1 MKDARRSAESLGRDL
16 AATMLEELRSVVL
29 YGSVARGEY
38 IPRVSDI
45 NVLILLEDIEP
56 TVLKRAAEPVRR
68 WTREGVAPMLLESR
82 EWERASDVFAMELL
96 DMQDAYIVLEG
107 EDPVAGLEVPA
118 DALRIQAEREVR
130 TRLAR
135 LHTGVLHAADRPL
148 ELGALLMTALPSFV
162 TFLRAA
168 LRLAGESV
176 PTTAEPVI
184 VRGLEL
190 VGAPSGGYIA
200 SLEARRRGKPWKL
213 GVEDPLVAAYNDAAT
228 HTAAYLDSPGRE
240 GEQ

>member
-1 MKDARRSAESLGRDL
+1 MKDARKSAEALGRDL
-16 AATMLEELRSVVL
+16 AGTMREELRSVVL

-38 IPRVSDI
+38 IPRVSDV

-56 TVLKRAAEPVRR
+56 AVLRRAAEPVHR
-68 WTREGVAPMLLESR
+68 WTREGVSPMLLESR
-82 EWERASDVFAMELL
+82 EWERASDVFAIELL
-96 DMQDAYIVLEG
+96 DMQDAYVVLEG
-107 EDPVAGLEVPA
+107 EDPVAGVEVPP

-168 LRLAGESV
+168 LRLGGRPV

-184 VRGLEL
+184 IQGLEL
-190 VGAPSGGYIA
+190 VGAENSGYIA
-200 SLEARRRGKPWKL
+200 ALEARRQGKPWKM
-213 GVEDPLVAAYNDAAT
+213 GVEEPLVAAYNDAAT
-228 HTAAYLDSPGRE
+228 RTAAYLDSPGRE
-240 GEQ
+240 GHP